1 MYQQKYLKYNK
12 KISLRGGADSSNPS
26 WKCSRCNIINESNKS
41 MCEVCTNPRVNEPI
55 DPSRPPP
62 LRLHGLSRSDSRKA
76 LSSGLLVAKAEG
88 HSPIP
93 VQYTT
98 PTANPDEEAAQRRW
112 EEENKD
118 FLQKAKEEAEL
129 YKQQPSSAKRYQEAK
144 KIETPKEELSPPPKE
159 PTNSM
164 CVIS

>member
-1 MYQQKYLKYNK
+1 MYQKKYLKYNK
-12 KISLRGGADSSNPS
+12 KISLHGGANSSDP
-26 WKCSRCNIINESNKS
+26 WTCARCNIINESNKS

-55 DPSRPPP
+55 DPSRPQS

-76 LSSGLLVAKAEG
+76 LSNGLLVAKEEG

-93 VQYTT
+93 GQYTT
-98 PTANPDEEAAQRRW
+98 PTANPDEEEAQRKW
-112 EEENKD
+112 EEENKE

-144 KIETPKEELSPPPKE
+144 KIETPKEELSPPSKE